1 MYTPDAYEIVAE
13 VISVICVTIVSLLF
27 GRKIASI
34 ERPLYYIRGLLL
46 TLYSTMW
53 TFDIITCMAN
63 STNNGNYISCGVSIF
78 NCIIVYTIVKIVLY
92 LYFVE
97 KIYIISVPKASRLR
111 TPIYLIHLGL
121 LVPYL
126 ALFVLQII
134 YRIQLV
140 ASEYPYHCT
149 IGFQLPASVTT
160 LAYDILLSLLYTG
173 FFVKYAFFP
182 SVAQQTAHQ
191 AVSLRII
198 AQRSIVATAMA
209 LVASAVNY
217 CLLIGLDG
225 QTRGLLETSVIS
237 VTGSLVVVSVH
248 WVAMHPS
255 EMQCTV
261 KASQL
266 SSAEKPMKLE
276 IKQHQEVV
284 VLSELAP

>member
-1 MYTPDAYEIVAE
+1 MIGC
-13 VISVICVTIVSLLF
+13 IS
-27 GRKIASI
+27 GGGK
-34 ERPLYYIRGLLL
+34 E
-46 TLYSTMW
+46 
-53 TFDIITCMAN
+53 
-63 STNNGNYISCGVSIF
+63 
-78 NCIIVYTIVKIVLY
+78 Y
-92 LYFVE
+92 LYMMQ
-97 KIYIISVPKASRLR
+97 IYIISVPKASRLR

-126 ALFVLQII
+126 ALFVLQIL

-140 ASEYPYHCT
+140 ASEYPYYCT

-198 AQRSIVATAMA
+198 AQRSIVATTMA

-237 VTGSLVVVSVH
+237 VVSILFLLLCI
-248 WVAMHPS
+248 P
-255 EMQCTV
+255 
-261 KASQL
+261 
-266 SSAEKPMKLE
+266 
-276 IKQHQEVV
+276 
-284 VLSELAP
+284 